1 MKTLK
6 FKLYQSKKNVHLHHQ
21 IDISGVIW
29 NHCIALHRRYYKLT
43 GKYISAYA
51 MKMHVTKLKRL
62 PKYEF
67 WNLVGSQAIQ
77 DVCERI
83 DRSYQMFFKSK
94 AGKISVKRGRPG
106 FKKVKKYSSFTLK
119 QAGWKLLGSN
129 KIRIGKHVFKF
140 SKSREILGTV
150 KTVTIKRN
158 PLGEL
163 FICFAV
169 ETDEKVPD
177 RLGNTIVGLDFGLK
191 TFLTLSNGNSIK
203 SPLWFTNALKQIRR
217 ANREFSRKVKRSGH
231 WFAAKDKLN
240 RIYENIKNQ
249 RRDFFFKLAHSLT
262 DQFDIIVLE
271 DLNIA
276 AMKKLW
282 GRKVSDLAF
291 TEFVSILEYVAKQK
305 GKLIRF
311 IDRYYPSSKTCSCCG
326 YVNKE
331 LSLSD
336 RHWLCPGCH
345 TVLDRD
351 ANAAINIEREGAS
364 SLGLVDVRPTHS
376 AIYA

>member
-1 MKTLK
+1 MKALK

-21 IDISGVIW
+21 IDISGIIW

-43 GKYISAYA
+43 GKYINVYA
-51 MKMHVTKLKRL
+51 MQKHIAKLKRL

-94 AGKISVKRGRPG
+94 QGKISVKHGRPG
-106 FKKVKKYSSFTLK
+106 FCKVKKYSSFTLK
-119 QAGWKLLGSN
+119 QCGWKLLGSN

-140 SKSREILGTV
+140 SKSREIIVTV

-158 PLGEL
+158 PLGDL
-163 FICFAV
+163 YICFVV

-177 RLGNTIVGLDFGLK
+177 RLGNTIVGIDFGLK
-191 TFLTLSNGNSIK
+191 TFLTLSNGETVD
-203 SPLWFTNALKQIRR
+203 SPLWFINALKEIRR
-217 ANREFSRKVKRSGH
+217 ASREFSRKVKRSGH
-231 WFAAKDKLN
+231 WFAAKDRLN
-240 RIYENIKNQ
+240 RIYESIKNQ

-262 DQFDIIVLE
+262 DKFDIIALE
-271 DLNIA
+271 NLNIA

-291 TEFVSILEYVAKQK
+291 TEFVSILEYIAKQK
-305 GKLIRF
+305 GKLIHF
-311 IDRYYPSSKTCSCCG
+311 IDRFYPSSKTCSCCG

-336 RHWLCPGCH
+336 RNWCCPNCH
-345 TVLDRD
+345 AVLDRD

-364 SLGLVDVRPTHS
+364 SLGLVDVRPISS

>member
-1 MKTLK
+1 MKTFK

-21 IDISGVIW
+21 IDISGIIW

-43 GKYISAYA
+43 GKYISVYA
-51 MKMHVTKLKRL
+51 MQKHIAKLKRL
-62 PKYEF
+62 SKYEF
-67 WNLVGSQAIQ
+67 WKKVDAQAIQ
-77 DVCERI
+77 DICQRI
-83 DRSYQMFFKSK
+83 DHSYQMFFKSK
-94 AGKISVKRGRPG
+94 AGKISVKHGRPG
-106 FKKVKKYSSFTLK
+106 FCKVKKYSSFTLK
-119 QAGWKLLGSN
+119 QTGWKLLGYN
-129 KIRIGKHVFKF
+129 KIRIRGKVYKF
-140 SKSREILGTV
+140 SKSREILGII

-158 PLGEL
+158 PLGDL
-163 FICFAV
+163 YICFAV
-169 ETDEKVPD
+169 ETGEQVPD
-177 RLGNTIVGLDFGLK
+177 RLGNTIVGIDFGLK
-191 TFLTLSNGNSIK
+191 TFLTLSNGETVD
-203 SPLWFTNALKQIRR
+203 SPLCFINALKQIRQ

-231 WFAAKDKLN
+231 WFAAKNKLN
-240 RIYENIKNQ
+240 RIYETIKNQ

-262 DQFDIIVLE
+262 SQFDIIVLE

-291 TEFVSILEYVAKQK
+291 TEFVSVLEYIAKQK
-305 GKLIRF
+305 GKLIHF
-311 IDRYYPSSKTCSCCG
+311 IDRFYPSSKTCSCCG

-336 RHWLCPGCH
+336 RRWRCPSCH

-351 ANAAINIEREGAS
+351 TNAAINIEREGAS
-364 SLGLVDVRPTHS
+364 SLGLVDVRPTSS